1 MVLGIV
7 DFSVTVFVVVA
18 VLMLTES
25 LFVVMDIIEV
35 FSGILCFI
43 EKF

>member
-1 MVLGIV
+1 
-7 DFSVTVFVVVA
+7 VTVFVVVA